1 MIGKIL
7 RTAFLAPLAFL
18 VAQPTAAQVGASDQ
32 AEDYRFNQDYA
43 PDPAIWAIRDEDTT
57 IYMLGTIHALPRGF
71 RWRSPLINQVIEE
84 SDVLVLED
92 SDYARNLDALDLD
105 TKMMGRMDR
114 RRPTS
119 AQLTPEAR
127 PHWRELI
134 NRTVLPFEAVDTM
147 PVMLALLTLGST
159 GEVDQRGVSY
169 SEFGVEPALERE
181 FLSRRRPIETIED
194 SGEVMYSLLRLDNAE
209 VMADLSRML
218 VDWSG
223 KETGYFYSDDWEE
236 RFGDE
241 YWAAEHAWARG
252 EVAEEFSI
260 GIGDG
265 LIGQSIDAMLL
276 DRRNTEWAR
285 WLEERLEQPGT
296 TLLAVGAGHFEG
308 NVSVLVKLDERGI
321 PYERVN

>member
-1 MIGKIL
+1 MTGKIL

-18 VAQPTAAQVGASDQ
+18 AAQPVSAQVGASDL

-71 RWRSPLINQVIEE
+71 RWRSPLINQIIEE

-92 SDYARNLDALDLD
+92 SEYAPNPDALNVDVKI
-105 TKMMGRMDR
+105 TGRTDR

-127 PHWRELI
+127 PHWRDLI
-134 NRTVLPFEAVDTM
+134 GRTVLPFEVMDSM

-159 GEVDQRGVSY
+159 GDTDERGVSY
-169 SEFGVEPALERE
+169 TEFGVEPALERE
-181 FLSRRRPIETIED
+181 FLSRQRPIETIED

-218 VDWSG
+218 VEWSG
-223 KETGYFYSDDWEE
+223 KETGYFYSADWEE
-236 RFGDE
+236 RVGDE

-260 GIGDG
+260 GIGNG

-276 DRRNTEWAR
+276 DRRNTEWAQ
-285 WLEERLEQPGT
+285 WLQERLEEPGT
-296 TLLAVGAGHFEG
+296 TLVAVGAGHFEG
-308 NVSVLVKLDERGI
+308 DVSVLVKLAERGI
-321 PYERVN
+321 DYERVN